1 MILPFVSV
9 FESLSFAAGGA
20 LFDPAGEGVER
31 SVLIYYTTFVW
42 DGATRAVRAY
52 SRAGWFVNT
61 VRAPIHLV
69 SPNRNLLSLCS
80 L

>member
-31 SVLIYYTTFVW
+31 SVLRYYTTFVW
-42 DGATRAVRAY
+42 DSATGAIRAY
-52 SRAGWFVNT
+52 SRAGWFVNA
-61 VRAPIHLV
+61 VRAALHSDGPAYFFHEQ
-69 SPNRNLLSLCS
+69 S
-80 L
+80 